1 VRRIRFIRERDLRET
16 EVDEPEMKV
25 KPLARS
31 LLLVFAS
38 CILAAGTL
46 YLVSCLNYL
55 PYSPVRDWITDALAM
70 PGGIVGWV
78 FYAGGV
84 HGGHPLRWLYVV
96 VIANEIFYASVW
108 FIVLVLWRRRVGKA
122 GHER

>member
-1 VRRIRFIRERDLRET
+1 
-16 EVDEPEMKV
+16 MKV
-25 KPLARS
+25 KPVARD
-31 LLLVFAS
+31 LMLVFAS

-78 FYAGGV
+78 FYPGGV
-84 HGGHPLRWLYVV
+84 HGGHALRWLNIVF
-96 VIANEIFYASVW
+96 IANELFYASVW
-108 FIVLVLWRRRVGKA
+108 FIVLALWRRRAARLGMSDDSGSRIP
-122 GHER
+122 GH